1 MSRQRQ
7 LQLRILKE
15 LEAVGIDPQQ
25 PYSYV
30 DGKFIQEIEQNK
42 TDKKEKKE
50 KDLEDVTV
58 EADQDVKHISSDSST
73 EYTVEEVSKK
83 EEIETSS
90 KTKKPTKKS
99 TKPKAKDE

>member
-15 LEAVGIDPQQ
+15 MEAAGVDPQQ

-30 DGKFIQEIEQNK
+30 DGKFVQETVQKNYGHS
-42 TDKKEKKE
+42 KKEKE
-50 KDLEDVTV
+50 AEDVSV
-58 EADQDVKHISSDSST
+58 ESDQDVKHEPSIAPNADDVQ
-73 EYTVEEVSKK
+73 EDSKK
-83 EEIETSS
+83 EEVETSS